1 MCTTLKEET
10 EWSIQW
16 VSLSRKPWHPICTLN
31 PETWQERKVEI
42 HSVCSWSWGTCD
54 VFFLSE
60 LEGETLLGKLHGS
73 NGNFLLSQPTIA
85 PKKHRESLWKKH
97 IFLKEL
103 SCRSTCSPARHS
115 HFRPKLFAFGNL
127 VARIIIIT
135 IDCISIPG
143 SQNGIKC

>member
-16 VSLSRKPWHPICTLN
+16 VSLSRKPWHPICTFN

-54 VFFLSE
+54 VFFFVRTWGRNTSW
-60 LEGETLLGKLHGS
+60 ETSWIKRQ
-73 NGNFLLSQPTIA
+73 FLLSQPTIT

-97 IFLKEL
+97 IFFKEL

-143 SQNGIKC
+143 SQNVVKC